1 MSAIFTYSSPH
12 QFEPL
17 LPTSLPLD
25 LEQKTSEVV
34 RASARLSA
42 QAHPSARAVIRELV
56 RSMNSYYSNRIEG
69 QGTHPWNIER
79 ALRREFSDQPDIAYL
94 QRVALAHIEA
104 ERALEQHVAA
114 GENPRSSVF
123 LIDAH
128 RAMYSRL
135 VEADRVTED
144 KRVIEPGVLRAVDVT
159 IGHHL
164 PPTAASVDAFLK
176 RMDRVYAKGM
186 GGETSVIA
194 VACLHHRAAWVH
206 PFLDGNGRA
215 VRLQSHCALWGM
227 SEGLWSPS
235 RGLAR
240 SVADYYARLHNAD
253 LPRRGDLDGRGNLT
267 TAGLIEWIAY
277 FIDVCA
283 DQVNFMSR
291 MLELD
296 GMKRR
301 IEALIT
307 FRSAHDKAMRAEAI
321 LPLYHVFAAGP
332 VTRGEFGQL
341 TGLGERTARS
351 LLSRLLATGLVVNDS
366 PLGPVRFGLPL
377 DALQFL
383 LPELY
388 PEAATSP

>member
-1 MSAIFTYSSPH
+1 MSAILIYDSPH

-17 LPTSLPLD
+17 LPSALPVE
-25 LEQKTSEVV
+25 LEQATNEVV
-34 RASARLSA
+34 RASARLTA
-42 QAHPSARAVIRELV
+42 QAHPTARAVIRELV

-69 QGTHPWNIER
+69 QGTHPLNIER
-79 ALRREFSDQPDIAYL
+79 ALRCEFSDQPGIAYL
-94 QRVALAHIEA
+94 QRVALAHIDA
-104 ERALEQHVAA
+104 ERALEQCVVN
-114 GENPRSSVF
+114 GENPRSSTF
-123 LIDAH
+123 LIRAH
-128 RAMYSRL
+128 EAMYSRL
-135 VEADRVTED
+135 AEADRITDD
-144 KRVIEPGVLRAVDVT
+144 KRVVEPGVLRSDNVT
-159 IGHHL
+159 IGQHL
-164 PPTAASVDAFLK
+164 APTAASLAAFLE
-176 RMDRVYAKGM
+176 RMDQVYPRQKAGAA
-186 GGETSVIA
+186 VLIA

-215 VRLQSHCALWGM
+215 VRLQSHCALWEM
-227 SEGLWSPS
+227 TEGLWSPS

-240 SVADYYARLHNAD
+240 SVTDYYARLHNAD
-253 LPRRGDLDGRGNLT
+253 MSRRGDLDGRGNLT
-267 TAGLIEWIAY
+267 TAGLIEWIEY
-277 FIDVCA
+277 FVGMCA

-301 IEALIT
+301 IEALVT

-321 LPLYHVFAAGP
+321 LPLHHVFAAGP
-332 VTRGEFGQL
+332 VTRAEFAQL

-351 LLSRLLATGLVVNDS
+351 LLARLLATGLMVSDT

-388 PEAATSP
+388 PEAAA